1 MLAPYPQCSDFFSGD
16 STNMSINEYQDSTPP
31 RRGGGRTWAG
41 GATAAAAALLLT
53 GSIIGWTASSAV
65 GPTASAASA
74 PTATAALPATGASY
88 AGVVDQVTPAV
99 VTIRMERRV
108 RNVSQDVPDELRD
121 FFGDQ
126 FGFGRR
132 GRQQP
137 ERREGGLGSGVVVRP
152 DGYILTNNHVV
163 DHADQLRVELSDGRS
178 FKAKVVGTDA
188 ATDLAVVK
196 IEGTKLPTLPLG
208 DSDAVRVGD
217 VVLAV
222 GNPLGVG
229 QTVTMGIVSAKGR
242 ATEGGNNSY
251 EDFIQTDAPINQGN
265 SGGPLVNTRGELVG
279 INSQILSPSGG
290 NIGIGFAIPANMAKN
305 VMTQLIDHGQ
315 VHRGMIGVTIQPVT
329 SDIASS
335 LGLSQAS
342 GALVNSVQPGS
353 PADKAGIR
361 RGDVITSVN
370 GAAVKDSNG
379 LRNNVAQMAPGS
391 TAKMT
396 IVRDGK
402 EKTVDVTLAERQ
414 ATGSAGEEGSAGSGG
429 SGTFG
434 MGVEPLTRDRAQ
446 ELGIP
451 TTSGVLV
458 SEVQPGGRAA
468 DAGLR
473 AGDVISEV
481 DRKPVNSPDALR
493 AALKDG
499 TKPAL
504 LLVHRGGA
512 TVYLTIDRQ

>member
-1 MLAPYPQCSDFFSGD
+1 M
-16 STNMSINEYQDSTPP
+16 NINDYQDSTPP
-31 RRGGGRTWAG
+31 RRVGNQAWSRRG
-41 GATAAAAALLLT
+41 TAAAAALLLT
-53 GSIIGWTASSAV
+53 GSIIGWTASSSV

-74 PTATAALPATGASY
+74 PTVAPKPAVPAAAASY

-108 RNVSQDVPDELRD
+108 RNVSQDIPEEYRQ

-132 GRQQP
+132 GQQP

-163 DHADQLRVELSDGRS
+163 DGAEQVSVELSDGRT

-196 IEGTKLPTLPLG
+196 IDGTKLPTLPLG

-242 ATEGGNNSY
+242 ATERGGNSY

-265 SGGPLVNTRGELVG
+265 SGGALVSTRGELIG
-279 INSQILSPSGG
+279 INSQILTPSGG

-305 VMTQLIDHGQ
+305 VMTQLIEHGQ

-335 LGLSQAS
+335 LGLSQVR

-353 PADKAGIR
+353 PADRAGIR

-370 GAAVKDSNG
+370 GAAVKDTND

-391 TAKMT
+391 TAKLT
-396 IVRDGK
+396 VVRDGK
-402 EKTVDVTLAERQ
+402 DQTFDVTLAEQ
-414 ATGSAGEEGSAGSGG
+414 KATGPEREDGNAGSDR
-429 SGTFG
+429 SGAFG

-451 TTSGVLV
+451 TASGVLV

-473 AGDVISEV
+473 PGDVITEV
-481 DRKPVNSPDALR
+481 DSKPVKSPDALR

-504 LLVHRGGA
+504 LLVQRGPA

>member
-1 MLAPYPQCSDFFSGD
+1 
-16 STNMSINEYQDSTPP
+16 MSFNDYQDSTPP
-31 RRGGGRTWAG
+31 RRAGGRAWAG

-53 GSIIGWTASSAV
+53 GSIIGWTASSEV
-65 GPTASAASA
+65 GPTASAAA
-74 PTATAALPATGASY
+74 PAATAAPAVTGAAASY

-108 RNVSQDVPDELRD
+108 RNTSQQIPEEFRD

-126 FGFGRR
+126 FGYGRR
-132 GRQQP
+132 GQQMP
-137 ERREGGLGSGVVVRP
+137 ERREGGLGSGVIVRP

-163 DHADQLRVELSDGRS
+163 EKADQLSVELSDGRS
-178 FKAKVVGTDA
+178 FKAKVVGTDP

-196 IEGTKLPTLPLG
+196 IEGAKLPTLPLG

-242 ATEGGNNSY
+242 ATERGDNTY

-265 SGGPLVNTRGELVG
+265 SGGALVSTRGELVG

-353 PADKAGIR
+353 PADKAGIH

-370 GAAVKDSNG
+370 GAAVKDSNS

-396 IVRDGK
+396 VVRDGK
-402 EKTVDVTLAERQ
+402 EQMFDVTLAERQ
-414 ATGSAGEEGSAGSGG
+414 ANGSEGEEGKGGNTPAGA
-429 SGTFG
+429 FG
-434 MGVEPLTRDRAQ
+434 MSVEPLTRDRAQ

-451 TTSGVLV
+451 ATSGVLV
-458 SEVQPGGRAA
+458 SEVQPDGRAA

-473 AGDVISEV
+473 AGDVITEV
-481 DRKPVNSPDALR
+481 DRKPVNTPDALR
-493 AALKDG
+493 TALHDG

-504 LLVHRGGA
+504 LLVHRGTA

>member
-1 MLAPYPQCSDFFSGD
+1 MNINDYRDHSPAPRA
-16 STNMSINEYQDSTPP
+16 N
-31 RRGGGRTWAG
+31 GRPWAG
-41 GATAAAAALLLT
+41 RGTAAAAALLLT
-53 GSIIGWTASSAV
+53 GSIIGWTASSEV
-65 GPTASAASA
+65 GPTASAAPA
-74 PTATAALPATGASY
+74 PIAAPAAAAPASLPAAGVSY
-88 AGVVDQVTPAV
+88 AGVVEQVTPAV
-99 VTIRMERRV
+99 VTIRSERRV
-108 RNVSQDVPDELRD
+108 KNVSQDIPDELRE
-121 FFGDQ
+121 FFGDR
-126 FGFGRR
+126 FGYGRR
-132 GRQQP
+132 GPQMP
-137 ERREGGLGSGVVVRP
+137 ERRQGGLGSGVVVRS

-163 DHADQLRVELSDGRS
+163 DGAEQVSVELTDGRT

-196 IEGTKLPTLPLG
+196 IDGTKLPTLPLG

-242 ATEGGNNSY
+242 ATQLGDNSY

-265 SGGPLVNTRGELVG
+265 SGGALVSTGGQLIG
-279 INSQILSPSGG
+279 INSQILTPSGG

-329 SDIASS
+329 SDIANS
-335 LGLSQAS
+335 LGLPQVR
-342 GALVNSVQPGS
+342 GALVNSVTAGS

-361 RGDVITSVN
+361 RGDVITAVN
-370 GAAVKDSNG
+370 GAAIKDSND
-379 LRNNVAQMAPGS
+379 LRNDVAQMAPGS
-391 TAKMT
+391 TAKLA
-396 IVRDGK
+396 VLRDGK
-402 EKTVDVTLAERQ
+402 EQSFSVTLTERKAAETER
-414 ATGSAGEEGSAGSGG
+414 GEQGGANTERSGA
-429 SGTFG
+429 FG

-446 ELGIP
+446 ELGIQAS
-451 TTSGVLV
+451 SGVLV

-473 AGDVISEV
+473 PGDVITEV
-481 DRKPVNSPDALR
+481 DRRPVSNPEALG

-504 LLVHRGGA
+504 LLVQRGQA
-512 TVYLTIDRQ
+512 TVYMTLDRP